1 MVCCDHG
8 KEIAGMSKTIELT
21 DEQYS
26 TLESIAARD
35 GETPQHFIERL
46 LDALAQ
52 THGTIYYS
60 DDELLR
66 ALGADD
72 KELGELEELA
82 RRTDAEV

>member
-1 MVCCDHG
+1 
-8 KEIAGMSKTIELT
+8 MSKVIELT

-26 TLESIAARD
+26 ALASIAARN
-35 GETPQHFIERL
+35 GETPRQFIERL
-46 LDALAQ
+46 LEALVQ

-72 KELGELEELA
+72 QELSELEELV
-82 RRTDAEV
+82 RRTGAAD